1 MVAVAMSKRSR
12 PIPLAVPDELL
23 CRLDEAAV
31 RMGRTRAQIMRDA
44 IEIGLEDLRRCGY
57 DLAGAVVD
65 KAHAVHPKLLPI
77 AAEKSVPAPVTT
89 PAERVT
95 YPAARNR
102 PKAAEP
108 TAGA

>member
-1 MVAVAMSKRSR
+1 MSKRSR

-23 CRLDEAAV
+23 QRLDAVAA

-44 IEIGLEDLRRCGY
+44 IEIGLEDLRLCNY

-65 KAHAVHPKLLPI
+65 KAQAARARLLPI
-77 AAEKSVPAPVTT
+77 AAEKTAPTTVTT

-95 YPAARNR
+95 YPAARKR
-102 PKAAEP
+102 AKATAP
-108 TAGA
+108 TTGC

>member
-1 MVAVAMSKRSR
+1 MSKRSR

-23 CRLDEAAV
+23 NRLDEAAL

-57 DLAGAVVD
+57 DVAGAVVD
-65 KAHAVHPKLLPI
+65 KAHSAQAKLLPI
-77 AAEKSVPAPVTT
+77 AAEKTAPTTVTP

-95 YPAARNR
+95 YPAARKR
-102 PKAAEP
+102 AKATDP
-108 TAGA
+108 TPGC

>member
-1 MVAVAMSKRSR
+1 MSKRSR

-23 CRLDEAAV
+23 NRLDEAAL

-44 IEIGLEDLRRCGY
+44 IEIGLEDLRRCDY

-65 KAHAVHPKLLPI
+65 KAHAARAKLLPI
-77 AAEKSVPAPVTT
+77 AAEKSVPGPVTS

-95 YPAARNR
+95 YPPARKR
-102 PKAAEP
+102 DKAAEP

>member
-1 MVAVAMSKRSR
+1 MSKRSR

-23 CRLDEAAV
+23 HRLDEVAA

-65 KAHAVHPKLLPI
+65 KARGAQRGLLPI
-77 AAEKSVPAPVTT
+77 AAEKTSPEPVATT
-89 PAERVT
+89 VERVI
-95 YPAARNR
+95 YPTGRKRTKPAD
-102 PKAAEP
+102 PP
-108 TAGA
+108 SGT

>member
-1 MVAVAMSKRSR
+1 MSKRSR

-23 CRLDEAAV
+23 NRLDEAAL

-65 KAHAVHPKLLPI
+65 KAQALRPAAAMLPI
-77 AAEKSVPAPVTT
+77 AAEKTAPTPGT
-89 PAERVT
+89 PPAERVT
-95 YPAARNR
+95 YPAARKR
-102 PKAAEP
+102 AKSADP
-108 TAGA
+108 TSGC

>member
-1 MVAVAMSKRSR
+1 MSKRSR

-23 CRLDEAAV
+23 NQLDEAAL

-57 DLAGAVVD
+57 DVAGAVVD
-65 KAHAVHPKLLPI
+65 KAQAARAKLLPI
-77 AAEKSVPAPVTT
+77 AAEKTAPTPATP

-95 YPAARNR
+95 YPAARKR
-102 PKAAEP
+102 AKAADP
-108 TAGA
+108 TPGC

>member
-1 MVAVAMSKRSR
+1 MSKRSR

-23 CRLDEAAV
+23 NRLDEAAL

-65 KAHAVHPKLLPI
+65 KAQATRAKLLPI
-77 AAEKSVPAPVTT
+77 AAEKPSPEPVAT
-89 PAERVT
+89 AVERVT
-95 YPAARNR
+95 YPAGRKRA
-102 PKAAEP
+102 KAADP
-108 TAGA
+108 TPGC